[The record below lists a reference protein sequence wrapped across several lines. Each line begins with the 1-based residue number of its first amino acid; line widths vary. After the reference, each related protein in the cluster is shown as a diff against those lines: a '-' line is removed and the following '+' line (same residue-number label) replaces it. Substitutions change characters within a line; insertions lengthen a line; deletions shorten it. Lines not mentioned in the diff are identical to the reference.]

1 MPLAMKIEKPETS
14 SQSAKLVLTNI
25 TGWIYATVSMIFIVV
40 AWVVVIKKKRE
51 WFLVPAT

>member
-1 MPLAMKIEKPETS
+1 MKIERPETS

-40 AWVVVIKKKRE
+40 AWVVVVKKKRE